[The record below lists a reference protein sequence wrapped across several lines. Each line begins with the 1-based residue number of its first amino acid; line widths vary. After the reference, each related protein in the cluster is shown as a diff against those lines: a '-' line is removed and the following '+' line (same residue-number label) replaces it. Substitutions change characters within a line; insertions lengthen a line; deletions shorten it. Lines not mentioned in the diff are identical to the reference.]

1 MASPDPRSD
10 APPLKLVL
18 ADDEA
23 VLRAGLRAI
32 LEAEDDLRVVGEAS
46 DGAEAVEVT
55 LATHAD
61 VVFMDVRMPRLDGI
75 AATRRLVAAGSRAR
89 VLVLTTFDA
98 DEAVVEALRAGAAG
112 FLLKDGAPDRLAE
125 AARTVARGEALL
137 APGITRRLIEQHV
150 ERSGRPELR
159 PALDA
164 LTPREL
170 DVLRELAAGRSNAEI
185 AAALFLA
192 EATVKTHLTSILAKL
207 GLRSRVQA
215 VVYAYESGLVVPG
228 AGGD

>member
-1 MASPDPRSD
+1 VASPDPRSD

-55 LATHAD
+55 LATHPD

-112 FLLKDGAPDRLAE
+112 FLLKNGAPDRLAE

-228 AGGD
+228 AGGA